1 MTRPLRS
8 GTVLLTMLAAI
19 GLGACGDSTPKSSGT
34 PSGPVATPSSA
45 VATPTGPP
53 TDAARPPDSP
63 EPATAPPPRNA
74 GPLGPANL
82 PAPAALGAGWQVY
95 ADPGGA
101 ERGFL
106 GNGGWTRRR
115 NAHQAAFEALPVGCA
130 KEPPAT
136 SLPVPEHALQGSY
149 RNRAAAPATVL
160 ALRFGSAAQATS
172 YLTGYA
178 DRMRACGASGSADL
192 TVQPLWSGD
201 DAVAS
206 LRRYAGAETY
216 VEVVVRA
223 GSTVALLATTAYGP
237 DAAEPWT
244 RGMEP
249 KLAATIGR

>member
-1 MTRPLRS
+1 MTRLIP
-8 GTVLLTMLAAI
+8 VLVLAALAV
-19 GLGACGDSTPKSSGT
+19 GGCGDSTPAATSGS
-34 PSGPVATPSSA
+34 PSASGAPSSA
-45 VATPTGPP
+45 GTSPTGPP
-53 TDAARPPDSP
+53 TDAAQPPDEP
-63 EPATAPPPRNA
+63 EPATAPPPKNA

-82 PAPAALGAGWQVY
+82 PVPAALGAGWQVY

-115 NAHQAAFEALPVGCA
+115 AAHQAAFEALPIGCA
-130 KEPPAT
+130 KDLPSA
-136 SLPVPEHALQGSY
+136 SLPVPEHALQGTY

-160 ALRFGSAAQATS
+160 ALRFGSGEQATS

-178 DRMRACGASGSADL
+178 TRMKACGSSGSGTL

-201 DAVAS
+201 EAVAS
-206 LRRYAGAETY
+206 LRRYTGAETY

-244 RGMEP
+244 RATAPE
-249 KLAATIGR
+249 LAATIDR

>member
-1 MTRPLRS
+1 MIR
-8 GTVLLTMLAAI
+8 LLALVAGVVTLA
-19 GLGACGDSTPKSSGT
+19 GCGADSTPASSGS
-34 PSGPVATPSSA
+34 PSAAPSA
-45 VATPTGPP
+45 VVEVATPTGPP

-63 EPATAPPPRNA
+63 EPATAPPPKNA
-74 GPLGPANL
+74 GPLGPRNL

-115 NAHQAAFEALPVGCA
+115 APHQAAFEALPVGCA
-130 KEPPAT
+130 TELPAT

-160 ALRFGSAAQATS
+160 ALRFGTAAQATT

-178 DRMRACGASGSADL
+178 DRMRACGASGSDL
-192 TVQPLWSGD
+192 TVQPLWAGD
-201 DAVAS
+201 DVVAS
-206 LRRYAGAETY
+206 LRHYAGAETY
-216 VEVVVRA
+216 AEVVVRA

-244 RGMEP
+244 RGMQP

>member
-1 MTRPLRS
+1 MIGRIALVAAVVLVGSGCGADSQPASSRS
-8 GTVLLTMLAAI
+8 SPSMSP
-19 GLGACGDSTPKSSGT
+19 ST
-34 PSGPVATPSSA
+34 SSA
-45 VATPTGPP
+45 PSARVAPP
-53 TDAARPPDSP
+53 TDAAQPPDVP

-115 NAHQAAFEALPVGCA
+115 SAHQAAFEALPIGCA
-130 KEPPAT
+130 NTLPTE
-136 SLPVPEHALQGSY
+136 SLPVPEHALQGTY

-160 ALRFGSAAQATS
+160 ALRFDSGEQATS

-178 DRMRACGASGSADL
+178 ARMRACGSSGSASL
-192 TVQPLWSGD
+192 VVQPLWSGD

-206 LRRYAGAETY
+206 LRRHTGAETY

-244 RGMEP
+244 RATAP
-249 KLAATIGR
+249 KLAATIDR